1 LESIFNKAHIDFQE
15 PNQALGQ
22 WAWYFGYMGSQAH
35 KPNKKHCLKKLK
47 ELKKKNNNALVN

>member
-22 WAWYFGYMGSQAH
+22 WAWYFGYMGSLAH
-35 KPNKKHCLKKLK
+35 QPNKKTLFYRVEK
-47 ELKKKNNNALVN
+47 KKKNALV